1 MSPEIA
7 KCALEVAVE
16 GGGVAEEGT
25 GLLLVKNHCVRGVQ
39 KYIALEVLLVL
50 ISSSHLLVTKT

>member
-7 KCALEVAVE
+7 KCAMEVVVE
-16 GGGVAEEGT
+16 GGGVVEGT
-25 GLLLVKNHCVRGVQ
+25 GLLLVKNHCVRGVK

-50 ISSSHLLVTKT
+50 IASSHLLVTNT